1 MKQIECDVIKDLL
14 PSYIDKVSSKATND
28 LVEEHIKNCKSCES
42 KLKEMNKE
50 IDVKPIYIQEEKI
63 DYLKGYRKNKIITI
77 IFTIILTIDIIF
89 AGILSYDFVTKYI
102 DIFLNVNDI
111 EVGTRTS
118 EFKGEEYFTFDIQSK
133 KWQVLFNEREE
144 IDSNGNKT
152 IYLDI
157 FGKLDKSYR
166 TVYSINVKE
175 LEKTNKICFRDLK
188 GNVREIWSK

>member
-1 MKQIECDVIKDLL
+1 MKRKKTYIKIAVCIFFL
-14 PSYIDKVSSKATND
+14 AAA
-28 LVEEHIKNCKSCES
+28 
-42 KLKEMNKE
+42 
-50 IDVKPIYIQEEKI
+50 
-63 DYLKGYRKNKIITI
+63 I

-188 GNVREIWSK
+188 GNVRELWSK